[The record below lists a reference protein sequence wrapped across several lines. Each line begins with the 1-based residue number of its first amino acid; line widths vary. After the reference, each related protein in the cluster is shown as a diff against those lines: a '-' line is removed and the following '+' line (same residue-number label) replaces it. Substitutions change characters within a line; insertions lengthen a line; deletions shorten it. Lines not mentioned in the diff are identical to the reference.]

1 MTANGPRRPIS
12 ARDFNR
18 LLFALLL
25 LGGLTVMARLI
36 THQETQAHAGRD
48 MITQAQWERS
58 GDALFLRGQW
68 DMAADAYFGAME
80 RALEN
85 GRLDDPRLHK
95 KLALSLY
102 RQGDIRS
109 GIHFLRMYR
118 AMLLHMSK
126 DQIVTGLK
134 VGDELHDPS
143 MRASELTRVEDTLGV
158 WSASN

>member
-1 MTANGPRRPIS
+1 MTANGPRRPVS

-36 THQETQAHAGRD
+36 THKESLAHSDRD
-48 MITQAQWERS
+48 AITQAQWERS
-58 GDALFLRGQW
+58 ADALFLRGQW

-85 GRLDDPRLHK
+85 GRSDDPRLHK

-109 GIHFLRMYR
+109 GIHFLKLYR
-118 AMLLHMSK
+118 AMLHRMSK

-134 VGDELHDPS
+134 VSDELHDPS
-143 MRASELTRVEDTLGV
+143 MLASELARVDDTLV
-158 WSASN
+158 AWSESN